1 MMRMSQWTA
10 IIATMVMGLAGVASA
25 ATVARL
31 SPSGDAI
38 EIEYAGESGLARA
51 SVPVHRAGE
60 IRYFAAGV
68 GMEEREAT
76 YPAFPLKLV
85 FVAGGRPYL
94 SQVNV
99 MIVDANGTE
108 VLRVPAEQVTGPWLF
123 VELPAGT
130 YRVTGSRRDGTTI
143 TEQVQVTKGAPKV
156 LHLRWPGAP

>member
-1 MMRMSQWTA
+1 MRMSHWTA
-10 IIATMVMGLAGVASA
+10 IIAATVMGLAGVADA

-31 SPSGDAI
+31 SPSGDTI
-38 EIEYAGESGLARA
+38 EIEHTGESGLARS

-68 GMEEREAT
+68 GMEEREAV

-99 MIVDANGTE
+99 TIVGANGTE

-130 YRVTGSRRDGTTI
+130 YRVTASRRDGTRV
-143 TEQVQVTKGAPKV
+143 TEQVRVTKAATTI
-156 LHLRWPGAP
+156 LHLRWPGASN